1 MTFRQIYFSFPM
13 RLLVLHWRNHLVLIG
28 VWIYLMLLMTGV
40 VGRFFGI
47 HYLLLTPEYRGGVNF
62 WSFFLN
68 GAAFGA
74 FFMIWNLTT
83 YLLSANRFPFLATL
97 DAPFTKF
104 CLNNAVIPLAFLVT
118 YMGATIWFQTNDE
131 YVTSFGIFKNVLG
144 FLAGG
149 TTLVAILAFYLYLTN
164 HDIFTL
170 DKIGKLIPKDGRKL
184 FAPGHRVP
192 SMREIRAGNTRWR
205 VDTYLNERLKPRLV
219 RSVLHYDLHILET
232 VFRQNHFNAV
242 IVQII
247 AVVIL
252 VVLGFFMDSSWCR
265 IPTGATIFILASM
278 LMSAFGAIT
287 FWFKHW
293 GLLVF
298 MFIICIVNWASS
310 FGIFSFK
317 NKAYG
322 LNYAIEKRVNYDYPA
337 LNAMISLDV
346 IANDSLNTI
355 KILESKFLKKDKI
368 KPKLV
373 IVCASGGGMRSAFWT
388 FQTLR
393 EADKATNGNLMQ
405 QSALMCG
412 ASGGMLGL
420 GLFRELA
427 LKNKEGKINDIY
439 DPKYLDYLGG
449 DLLNPVGFAII
460 SNDLLI
466 PMSSFK
472 SGKYTY
478 TKDRGYLFER
488 QLNENSKQLF
498 NKKLGEYRQA
508 EKAGTIPLMI
518 VSPVI
523 LNDSRRLLIS
533 PQGVSYLM
541 RPPGRQK
548 LTEKLE
554 IDGVDFGK
562 LFASQDADSLAF
574 TSALRMNCTYPY
586 ILPNAFLPSK
596 PMLEIMDA
604 GFRDNYGT
612 LTAARFVQFFQDWIA
627 FNTSGVV
634 LVQIRCWEKFDQIEA
649 TERGGILN
657 NIFSPTV
664 IAGNLPSIQ
673 DFDQDNSIG
682 FLDDILGET
691 PLDII
696 NFTYRPVKKSREATM
711 SLRLSKREKQD
722 IIEAFFDKGNQE
734 NIDKLK
740 KLLGND

>member
-1 MTFRQIYFSFPM
+1 MTFRQLYFSFPM

-28 VWIYLMLLMTGV
+28 VWIFLMLMMLGV

-47 HYLLLTPEYRGGVNF
+47 YYLLLTPEYRGSVNF

-74 FFMIWNLTT
+74 FFMNWNLTT

-104 CLNNAVIPLAFLVT
+104 CLNNALIPLAFLVS
-118 YMGATIWFQTNDE
+118 YLSATVWFQTHDE
-131 YVTSFGIFKNVLG
+131 FITNFQIFKNVLG

-149 TTLVAILAFYLYLTN
+149 IFTILVLAFYLYLTN

-219 RSVLHYDLHILET
+219 RSVLHYDLNILES

-242 IVQII
+242 VVQVI
-247 AVVIL
+247 AMLIL
-252 VVLGFFMDSSWCR
+252 VVLGLYMDSSWCR

-293 GLLVF
+293 GTLVF
-298 MFIICIVNWASS
+298 IGILIIANWLTSLGL
-310 FGIFSFK
+310 FNFK

-322 LNYAIEKRVNYDYPA
+322 LNYAIESRINYDYQT
-337 LNAMISLDV
+337 LNAMVAPSKITQ
-346 IANDSLNTI
+346 DSLNTI
-355 KILESKFLKKDKI
+355 KILENHLLKNCET

-373 IVCASGGGMRSAFWT
+373 LICASGGGMRSAFWT

-393 EADKATNGNLMQ
+393 EADKATEGNLMQ
-405 QSALMCG
+405 QTALMCG
-412 ASGGMLGL
+412 ASGGMLGE
-420 GLFRELA
+420 GLFRELI
-427 LKNKEGKINDIY
+427 LQKKQGKIT
-439 DPKYLDYLGG
+439 DPYHPMYLEYLGR

-466 PMSSFK
+466 PMSSFR
-472 SGKYTY
+472 SGNHTY

-488 QLNENSKQLF
+488 QLNENCAQLF
-498 NKKLGEYRQA
+498 NKKLGEYHA
-508 EKAGTIPLMI
+508 PEVDGSIPLLM
-518 VSPVI
+518 VTPFV

-533 PQGVSYLM
+533 SQGVSYMM
-541 RPPGRQK
+541 RAQSRPH
-548 LTEKLE
+548 LSEKIE
-554 IDGVDFGK
+554 IDGVDFRK
-562 LFASQDADSLAF
+562 LFTTQDADSLTF

-612 LTAARFVQFFQDWIA
+612 LTATRFVQFFQDWVA
-627 FNTSGVV
+627 TNTSGVV
-634 LVQIRCWEKFDQIEA
+634 LLQIRCWEKFDPIEA
-649 TERGGILN
+649 TERGGFLSN
-657 NIFSPTV
+657 LFSPAT
-664 IAGNLPSIQ
+664 IAGNMPMIQ

-696 NFTYRPVKKSREATM
+696 RFTYRPVRKNREASM
-711 SLRLSKREKQD
+711 NLHLSQREKQD
-722 IIEAFFDKGNQE
+722 IIEAFFDKDNQE
-734 NIDKLK
+734 NLVKLK
-740 KLLGND
+740 RLLGTN

>member
-1 MTFRQIYFSFPM
+1 MWTNIYYSFPA
-13 RLLVLHWRNHLVLIG
+13 RLLLLHWRNHLVLIG

-104 CLNNAVIPLAFLVT
+104 CLNNALIPLAFLVT
-118 YMGATIWFQTNDE
+118 YLSATVWLQTNDE
-131 YVTSFGIFKNVLG
+131 FITWPQIIKNVLG
-144 FLAGG
+144 FLSGG
-149 TTLVAILAFYLYLTN
+149 STLVAFLAFYLYLTN

-170 DKIGKLIPKDGRKL
+170 DKIGKLIPKEGSKL
-184 FAPGHRVP
+184 LAPGQRVP

-219 RSVLHYDLHILET
+219 RSVLHYDLRILES
-232 VFRQNHFNAV
+232 VFKQNHFNAV
-242 IVQII
+242 MVQII
-247 AVVIL
+247 AMVIL

-265 IPTGATIFILASM
+265 IPTGATIFVLASM

-298 MFIICIVNWASS
+298 FGILFMVNWITG
-310 FGIFSFK
+310 FGFLNFN

-322 LNYAIEKRVNYDYPA
+322 LNYAYESRVNYDYE
-337 LNAMISLDV
+337 SLDAMMWPRTV
-346 IANDSLNTI
+346 TTDSLLTV
-355 KILESKFLKKDKI
+355 KILENKLVKKASEK

-373 IVCASGGGMRSAFWT
+373 LICASGGGMRSAFWT

-393 EADKATNGNLMQ
+393 EADKATHGNLMQ
-405 QSALMCG
+405 QTALMCG
-412 ASGGMLGL
+412 ASGGMLGQ
-420 GLFRELA
+420 GLFRELV
-427 LKNKEGKINDIY
+427 LQQKKGKIKDIY
-439 DPKYLDYLGG
+439 DPKYLDFLGR

-466 PMSSFK
+466 PMCSFK
-472 SGKYTY
+472 SGKYEY

-488 QLNENSKQLF
+488 QLNENCQYLF
-498 NKKLGEYRQA
+498 NKKLGDYRQP
-508 EKAGTIPLMI
+508 EVEGKIPLMF
-518 VSPVI
+518 VTPVI

-533 PQGVSYLM
+533 PQGVSYMM
-541 RPPGRQK
+541 RPPSRSAMI
-548 LTEKLE
+548 ENLE

-562 LFASQDADSLAF
+562 LFAAQDADSLAF

-612 LTAARFVQFFQDWIA
+612 LTATRFAQVFQDWIA
-627 FNTSGVV
+627 TNTSGVV
-634 LVQIRCWEKFDQIEA
+634 LVQIRCWEKFDPIEA

-657 NIFSPTV
+657 NIFSPAV
-664 IAGNLPSIQ
+664 IAGHIPMIQ
-673 DFDQDNSIG
+673 DFDQDNSVG
-682 FLDDILGET
+682 FLDDILGKT
-691 PLDII
+691 PLDVIR
-696 NFTYRPVKKSREATM
+696 FTYRPVRKNREASM
-711 SLRLSKREKQD
+711 NLHLSKREKQD

-734 NIDKLK
+734 NLLKLK
-740 KLLGND
+740 GLLKN